1 MQHNNAYR
9 KLHLKQSSAV
19 LVGLGRASWCALRP
33 SRCEPAFGSGV
44 EQHDF
49 ARHGAMALA
58 TPYNSCGLQYKV
70 YQIGHPLT
78 SGPYGDVHNT
88 AFQQLGVPVCYEP
101 CEVPPVNFHRVM
113 SGLLRDTSCLGAKL
127 LPPYKQTALAY
138 CQEVSATAQGISAV
152 NTLVR
157 RPSGLI
163 YGHNTDVAAFIQ
175 CLKEQNV
182 KRVRTAI
189 ILGAGG
195 AARVALTGLR
205 DLACA
210 RYLIG
215 FRQPRRP
222 SELSSQFKG
231 IRRQMS
237 FFPLQEMVE
246 FFAWAD
252 KAQRL
257 NSAFETALQ
266 NDNGDEE
273 RDESEES
280 KEQGNDGPKKWNL
293 LVNATPVG
301 LSPGSE
307 DDSLVTSVAFLRCV
321 DRVFDMAPAH
331 GETKLV
337 QLAKSAGLPF
347 VEGRNLFLKQAELSR
362 ELWLKEYARHLGQL
376 APDKGER
383 NVVKV
388 QLGQRR
394 HPG

>member
-1 MQHNNAYR
+1 M
-9 KLHLKQSSAV
+9 
-19 LVGLGRASWCALRP
+19 
-33 SRCEPAFGSGV
+33 
-44 EQHDF
+44 
-49 ARHGAMALA
+49 
-58 TPYNSCGLQYKV
+58 
-70 YQIGHPLT
+70 
-78 SGPYGDVHNT
+78 
-88 AFQQLGVPVCYEP
+88 PVSYEP

-113 SGLLRDTSCLGAKL
+113 SGLLRDTCCLGAKL

-138 CQEVSATAQGISAV
+138 CQEISATAQGIGAV

-189 ILGAGG
+189 VLGAGG
-195 AARVALTGLR
+195 AARVALAGLR

-231 IRRQMS
+231 VRRQMS

-246 FFAWAD
+246 FFAWAGT
-252 KAQRL
+252 AERL
-257 NSAFETALQ
+257 GHAF
-266 NDNGDEE
+266 DSDMSGGNGDDE
-273 RDESEES
+273 RDEPDEG

-307 DDSLVTSVAFLRCV
+307 DESLVTSVAFLRCV

-331 GETKLV
+331 GATRLV
-337 QLAKSAGLPF
+337 QLAQSVSLPY

-362 ELWLKEYARHLGQL
+362 ELWLKEYARHTGQL
-376 APDKGER
+376 EPAKAER

-394 HPG
+394 RPG

>member
-1 MQHNNAYR
+1 MRIGH
-9 KLHLKQSSAV
+9 
-19 LVGLGRASWCALRP
+19 
-33 SRCEPAFGSGV
+33 
-44 EQHDF
+44 
-49 ARHGAMALA
+49 
-58 TPYNSCGLQYKV
+58 YNKPGLQYKV

-78 SGPYGDVHNT
+78 TGPFGDIHT
-88 AFQQLGVPVCYEP
+88 MAFQQRELPIVYEP
-101 CEVPPVNFHRVM
+101 CEVPPVNFHRLM
-113 SGLLRDTSCLGAKL
+113 SGLLRDTNCLGAKL

-138 CQEVSATAQGISAV
+138 CQEVSATAQGIGAV

-189 ILGAGG
+189 VLGAGG
-195 AARVALTGLR
+195 AARVALAGLR
-205 DLACA
+205 ELACA

-215 FRQPRRP
+215 YRQPRRP

-237 FFPLQEMVE
+237 FFPLQEMID
-246 FFAWAD
+246 FFNWAESS
-252 KAQRL
+252 KRL
-257 NSAFETALQ
+257 NSEFSAELS
-266 NDNGDEE
+266 NGNGDEE
-273 RDESEES
+273 QDEPDDA

-307 DDSLVTSVAFLRCV
+307 NDSLVTSSAFLRCV
-321 DRVFDMAPAH
+321 DRVFDMVPAH
-331 GETKLV
+331 APTRLV
-337 QLAKSAGLPF
+337 QLAQSAGLPV
-347 VEGRNLFLKQAELSR
+347 VEGRSLYLKQADLSR
-362 ELWLKEYARHLGQL
+362 ELWVKEYLRHIGQVE
-376 APDKGER
+376 PDKNER
-383 NVVKV
+383 HVVKV

-394 HPG
+394 RPG